1 MGQRKMNDSQRQ
13 QSALIPQTNIPNSEL
28 SYQFV
33 AVEDSPCSPIPAS
46 SDLYLALIEWAE
58 GSKTNLK

>member
-13 QSALIPQTNIPNSEL
+13 QRALIPQTNIPQS
-28 SYQFV
+28 
-33 AVEDSPCSPIPAS
+33 DSPKNANASDDYPGSSIPVS

-58 GSKTNLK
+58 RPLNES